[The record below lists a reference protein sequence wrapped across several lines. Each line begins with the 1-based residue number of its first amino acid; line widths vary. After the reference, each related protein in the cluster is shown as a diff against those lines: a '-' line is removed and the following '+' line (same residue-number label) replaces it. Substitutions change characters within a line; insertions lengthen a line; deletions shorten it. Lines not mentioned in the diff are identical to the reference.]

1 VGWLLPAEVLPADQL
16 TSLLSENY
24 SRIVLAVDTDK
35 EGEAAFALVEEVR
48 AIAQEY
54 YPDSYHLTG
63 ESVVLLDMK
72 TSITADS
79 LVVNG
84 LAIAAVG
91 LVLLIS
97 FKSLLIPFLLVL
109 TIEGAIW
116 LNLAVPYL
124 SGRYMVYIGFL
135 IISTVQLGATVDYA
149 ILFTQHYVD
158 NRGRVGK
165 HEAVAATVSQTFGT
179 LLTPA
184 LILACAGLVLNLV
197 SSLEVVSQLGAVL
210 GRGAL
215 ISFIMVNLFLPGLLI
230 LFDRAIERTTWK
242 THFVRSTQ

>member
-1 VGWLLPAEVLPADQL
+1 
-16 TSLLSENY
+16 
-24 SRIVLAVDTDK
+24 
-35 EGEAAFALVEEVR
+35 
-48 AIAQEY
+48 
-54 YPDSYHLTG
+54 
-63 ESVVLLDMK
+63 M
-72 TSITADS
+72 
-79 LVVNG
+79 NG
-84 LAIAAVG
+84 LAIAAVW

-97 FKSLLIPFLLVL
+97 FRSLLIPFLLVL

-124 SGRYMVYIGFL
+124 SGKYMVYIGYL
-135 IISTVQLGATVDYA
+135 IISTVQLGATVDYG
-149 ILFTQHYVD
+149 ILFTQHYVG
-158 NRGRVGK
+158 NRGTKSK

-184 LILACAGLVLNLV
+184 LILASAGLVLNLV

-230 LFDRAIERTTWK
+230 VFDSAIEKTTGK
-242 THFVRSTQ
+242 AHFLRSEQ